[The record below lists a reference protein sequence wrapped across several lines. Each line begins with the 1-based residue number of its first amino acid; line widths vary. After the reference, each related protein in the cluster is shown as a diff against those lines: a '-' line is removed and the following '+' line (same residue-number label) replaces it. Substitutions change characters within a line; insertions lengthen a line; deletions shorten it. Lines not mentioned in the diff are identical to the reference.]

1 MQKLT
6 LKISLPL
13 LALALAGCGSL
24 EGRRTS
30 PKKTVQ
36 GISTGTNANSDPVL
50 DTLAA
55 DCASRGG
62 RLAKAGQVCMTKQ
75 TVALPPFASLPRD
88 ANNNVQ
94 SQFVVDPNFTS
105 GKFVVATGNTGAGQ
119 GAVDLTFA
127 NRAYLKIP
135 ARVMADFQV
144 QPQSGALAIY
154 VNSGSYSDVVVTVWT
169 CYERNINNRIYC
181 SAEYIP

>member
-1 MQKLT
+1 MQKLMF
-6 LKISLPL
+6 KISISLF
-13 LALALAGCGSL
+13 ALALVACGSL
-24 EGRRTS
+24 EGKRTS
-30 PKKTVQ
+30 PKKTTQ
-36 GISTGTNANSDPVL
+36 GINTGANASSDPVL
-50 DTLAA
+50 DQLAA
-55 DCASRGG
+55 DCSRLGG

-75 TVALPPFASLPRD
+75 TIALPPFASLPRD
-88 ANNNVQ
+88 GNNNVQ
-94 SQFVVDPNFTS
+94 SQFVVDANFTS

-135 ARVMADFQV
+135 ARVMADFNV

-154 VNSGSYSDVVVTVWT
+154 VNSSSYSDVVVTVWT